1 MNLFMKKLFI
11 INIVFLSALFISCN
25 KDQVQ
30 NPVPDIPFD
39 VSLNLTLPLYVNLQ
53 VPFGGIVYYNTG
65 SRGIAILRTSNTEFA
80 IFDRHCPYNIE
91 DGCVVE
97 VDEDNIGGLMDSE
110 CCNSKFSMI
119 NAGLPSQGPAVNGLK
134 PYQYTFNGTIL
145 RIFNQ

>member
-1 MNLFMKKLFI
+1 MKKFILTNFILLSVLF
-11 INIVFLSALFISCN
+11 SSCN

-30 NPVPDIPFD
+30 SPVPNFPFD
-39 VSLNLTLPLYVNLQ
+39 VSLNLTLPLYEPLLHVL
-53 VPFGGIVYYNTG
+53 GGIVYYNTG
-65 SRGIAILRTSNTEFA
+65 SKGIAILRISNDEFA
-80 IFDRHCPYNIE
+80 IFDRHCPYNVE

-97 VDEDNIGGLMDSE
+97 VDEDNVGGLIDRE
-110 CCNSKFSMI
+110 CCSSKFSMI